1 MIPGLLLCGG
11 IIAVCCASFA
21 ADPPVQANVEKLSVQ
36 GSLDDQQASLVIKA
50 DLKGTDAA
58 KDQAIYATRIHHG
71 IQATHDRLRHA
82 VSVEAEALR
91 GGLREVVL
99 KLSGQGEVRQATGKG
114 LESWSVQQDA
124 QGGRSLVLRLQKSDK
139 PVTKFAAQLTAETL
153 FEDLPKGLA
162 SLSFTPEQ
170 AALGH
175 GFVRVASLADLE
187 VTLQNS
193 SGLTPVDPDFLPE
206 DLKIKRS
213 ETDPVPL
220 AFRFYGAAYALTLDL
235 ASADPEARR
244 VVLDQFNLTGQLSG
258 QSAAF
263 LLTAR
268 ARVKNPK
275 GGALDLLSG
284 RYALTE
290 IDPHPDWK
298 LRFQEGRLRLVF
310 ERAGE
315 YPIRLRFHAAIQ
327 RTNDWNELDF
337 TVARAALQPLTL
349 QGLPADTQFRF
360 VGAARPE
367 RKDADFLSHLPSDGH
382 VSLAWK
388 EAKKEAEGRLF
399 FSAEGLTQIAISPGV
414 MRQTALFDFKVMQGE
429 LNQVVFLLEGEG
441 EVTRVQGQPVLAW
454 TIEPVSGGQNR
465 QRLVVR
471 LNQPQKDQFALQV
484 YAQTALGAFPLA
496 VETLRLR
503 PEDATRLSGHFR
515 IVNEGAVRLE
525 VLQATGLSQI
535 SPEQFPAS
543 DAVKTV
549 LGAPTGQVFAFRF
562 SGGDY
567 RLQIQADNILP
578 ELSVSQ
584 VLLYHLGETELAA
597 EAEIELDVREAPVRE
612 LQLRVPHGYAIA
624 RLQASNLSDY
634 FLTPGDEQQGAQ
646 LRLVYG
652 GPVSGRQVIQLRLE
666 RNNPLGATTWALP
679 LIEVAKAKSTRG
691 HVAVSADAGF
701 RLTSETTRGLTE
713 IATAFFPRKVANL
726 QAAFRLSDPA
736 WQASLKVERLAQSIQ
751 ADAFHLFS
759 IGEGM
764 AYGSS
769 VLNYSVAGAP
779 LAVFKV
785 ELSDEYFNVEFTG
798 KDVRNWQRTGQ
809 SYEVYLHTPVAGEF
823 TLLATYERPFKP
835 QGDTLT
841 FTGARPTDAQT
852 EQGHTI
858 VISAYQFQ
866 VQPANVSSGLLPLE
880 PGEVPA
886 SYRLFFDAPV
896 LAAYRYNS
904 RPFNLQLQLQPYAM
918 RETLGQVVDRAA
930 LTTRISE
937 EGQVLTEAKYLVKNK
952 GLPHLRL
959 VVPNGAQLWSATVDG
974 KTVVPVKDDRANL
987 IPLPQTTDPNAL
999 HVLELKLAAK
1009 SANAK
1014 RLTVAAPSVL
1024 APVLLTEWD
1033 LNADPGRQLIYR
1045 KGTLAPETLAGDRSG
1060 FAGFFRLM
1068 REEAGLFQFAAAW
1081 ALLALA
1087 ALVWARFTNG
1097 TTYRFSARH
1106 LTGLV
1111 LGLIASGL
1119 AIVIFATLIE
1129 RATASSAPLQ
1139 TSLRF
1144 VAPVQEAGSA
1154 ISIDLKNLP
1163 AKLSLWSSLWAL
1175 LPALLGVAAWFYSL
1189 SLEAGTTRVLL
1200 RLLGWVGICWGVLR
1214 WPNSTAAFLV
1224 VVLGFALLEVVIP
1237 SLRRALAAPP
1247 KPRGEAGPAAAA
1259 ATAALILGCLASP
1272 ERAFAQQAAVVS
1284 ASEAK
1289 KIPPLADSVIQQIR
1303 VEEQFAFGVAKVRWQ
1318 AEKGQALD
1326 LLYEPAVLTA
1336 IQYPTN
1342 ALRLVQAVRDG
1353 KAVHQVLAQS
1363 SGAFDLEV
1371 RYSLGVTQAE
1381 SQSGFRLPT
1390 HSGLINRV
1398 TVEVAGLDVELR
1410 SPQAVSVQ
1418 PLESAPPKTS
1428 VATLTLMPADGAW
1441 VAWGPRARDTRREKP
1456 VFYVETAQLYVPTA
1470 GVIEGLHAV
1479 QVRPAQGE
1487 LSELT
1492 FTAPEGLTISDVTA
1506 TGLSFWRFDPDSR
1519 QLRASFSPPQARPFA
1534 VMIRSQ
1540 IATSPLPYQQ
1550 RAGLLTLE
1558 GAAGQVG
1565 LVGIATGAEVQLDQ
1579 ATPEQLTPINMED
1592 FPASLVQTLAG
1603 QIPGLTVR
1611 RAFRYS
1617 EPSGTVTVAATAVE
1631 PDVRVVTRETLS
1643 LGEDRSVLAANLS
1656 VAVTRAGIFKLSF
1669 VLPEGLDVESISGT
1683 ALSHWTELKQD
1694 TNRIITLHL
1703 RGRTEGQQQFD
1714 VTLGGTGV
1722 RAVKG
1727 WRVPRLVMRE
1737 ATKQSGDLVIAPEQG
1752 MRLQVA
1758 TREGVTQLDPAR
1770 SGIRQKGVL
1779 AFRLLHGQWQLAL
1792 DIEQVASWIQVAS
1805 LQRVAV
1811 FEGQAKVTANLDYQ
1825 IENTG
1830 VKALQVRL
1838 PAQAESV
1845 RFQGEQV
1852 SDFLPAGDAAAGTDT
1867 RVWEIKLHRR
1877 MIGNYSLQVAY
1888 HLLVPEGATNVTIR
1902 GVQAEDVNLQRGFVA
1917 VQSAGRLQV
1926 RVAALPETLRV
1937 TDWAAIPRTLQRGMT
1952 DASANYVF
1960 RLVEPDFQLAL
1971 QLDRH
1976 EAARLLPA
1984 KVQSLSLASV
1994 IADDAVMLTRA
2005 RLDLQPG
2012 DKRLL
2017 QVTLPA
2023 DAQFWFAF
2031 VNQGGAWTWRETNK
2045 VLIPLEP
2052 ASATR
2057 RSTSVEFY
2065 YSARAGKARSASLDL
2080 ALLGPQFDLPLE
2092 NVTWQV
2098 YLNDKWELKD
2108 WDGTLQFQTTAPQT
2122 RVTPVDLTTYLNN
2135 EAVVRQEQRQ
2145 EAEQLLSLG
2154 NTLLEKGDPQQARR
2168 AFQKA
2173 YGLSQHDA
2181 AFNED
2186 ARVQLQNL
2194 KMQQALVGLNV
2205 NRGRIAAEPE
2215 GVPAQV
2221 RALREAQVP
2230 AYTQQAAKQLIEQAP
2245 QEENAALVRLA
2256 ERLIQQQDAAVA
2268 NPTALRATLPEQGR
2282 VLTFTRSLQ
2291 IDTWS
2296 DLRLELEAA
2305 AARPSA
2311 RGLKLLT
2318 LVGLFA
2324 ALAGLMWVGRPT
2336 KSAAA

>member
-1 MIPGLLLCGG
+1 MP
-11 IIAVCCASFA
+11 ASSLTTLA
-21 ADPPVQANVEKLSVQ
+21 AEPQVQANVEKLSVQ
-36 GSLDDQQASLVIKA
+36 GALDDQQASLVIKA
-50 DLKGTDAA
+50 DLKSTDAT
-58 KDQAIYATRIHHG
+58 KDPVIYATRVHHG
-71 IQATHDRLRHA
+71 IQATHDRLRHT
-82 VSVEAEALR
+82 VSLEAEALR
-91 GGLREVVL
+91 GGLREIVL
-99 KLSGQGEVRQATGKG
+99 KLSGQGEVRQVTGKG
-114 LESWSVQQDA
+114 LENWSVQQDA
-124 QGGRSLVLRLQKSDK
+124 QGGRSLVLRLQKADK
-139 PVTKFAAQLTAETL
+139 PVTKFSAQLTAETL

-162 SLSFTPEQ
+162 PLSFTPEQ
-170 AALGH
+170 TALGH
-175 GFVRVASLADLE
+175 GFVRVASVADLE

-193 SGLTPVDPDFLPE
+193 SGLTPVDADFLPD
-206 DLKIKRS
+206 DLKLKRG

-220 AFRFYGAAYALTLDL
+220 AFRFYGSAYALTLDL

-244 VVLDQFNLTGQLSG
+244 VVLDQFNLTGQLSD

-263 LLTAR
+263 RLTAR

-275 GGALDLLSG
+275 GGTLELLSG

-315 YPIRLRFHAAIQ
+315 YPIRLRFHAAIR

-337 TVARAALQPLTL
+337 TVARAALQPLAL

-360 VGAARPE
+360 TGAARPE

-399 FSAEGLTQIAISPGV
+399 YSAEGLTQITISPGV

-429 LNQVVFLLEGEG
+429 LNQIVFTLDGEG
-441 EVTRVQGQPVLAW
+441 EVTRVQGQAVLAW
-454 TIEPVSGGQNR
+454 TLEPVTGAQNR
-465 QRLVVR
+465 RRLVVR
-471 LNQPQKDQFALQV
+471 LNQPQKDQFTLQV

-496 VETLRLR
+496 VEALRLR
-503 PEDATRLSGHFR
+503 PEEATRLSGHFR

-535 SPEQFPAS
+535 SPEQFPTS
-543 DAVKTV
+543 DVVKNL
-549 LGAPTGQVFAFRF
+549 LGAPSGQVFAFRF

-578 ELSVSQ
+578 EVSVSQ
-584 VLLYHLGETELAA
+584 VLLYHLGETELAI

-612 LQLRVPHGYAIA
+612 LQLRVPQGFAVA

-646 LRLVYG
+646 LRLVYA
-652 GPVSGRQVIQLRLE
+652 GPVAGRQVIQLRLE
-666 RNNPLGATTWALP
+666 RNNPLGAASWPLP

-691 HVAVSADAGF
+691 HIAVSADAGF
-701 RLTSETTRGLTE
+701 RLTSETTKGLTE

-736 WQASLKVERLAQSIQ
+736 WQAVLKVERLAQSIQ
-751 ADAFHLFS
+751 ADVFHLFS

-769 VLNYSVAGAP
+769 VLNYSIAGAP

-785 ELSDEYFNVEFTG
+785 ELSNEYFNVEFTG
-798 KDVRNWQRTGQ
+798 KDIRNWQKTAQG
-809 SYEVYLHTPVAGEF
+809 YEVHLHTPVAGEF

-841 FTGARPTDAQT
+841 FTGARPLDAQT

-866 VQPANVSSGLLPLE
+866 VQPANVSPGLLPLE

-904 RPFNLQLQLQPYAM
+904 RPFNLQLQLQPYAL

-930 LTTRISE
+930 LTTRVSE
-937 EGQVLTEAKYLVKNK
+937 EGQVLTEAKYFVKNK

-959 VVPNGAQLWSATVDG
+959 VVPAGAQLWSATVDG
-974 KTVVPVKDDRANL
+974 KAVVPVKDDRANL
-987 IPLPQTTDPNAL
+987 IPLPQTSDPNVL
-999 HVLELKLAAK
+999 HVLELKLATK
-1009 SANAK
+1009 STNPK
-1014 RLTVAAPSVL
+1014 RLALAAPSVL

-1033 LNADPGRQLIYR
+1033 LNADPGQQLVFR
-1045 KGTLAPETLAGDRSG
+1045 KGTLAPETLAADRSG
-1060 FAGFFRLM
+1060 FAGFFRLL
-1068 REEAGLFQFAAAW
+1068 RDAESAFQFVAA
-1081 ALLALA
+1081 LALFA
-1087 ALVWARFTNG
+1087 LTALVWRWSTNG
-1097 TTYRFSARH
+1097 TTYRFTLRH

-1111 LGLIASGL
+1111 LGLIATGFAL
-1119 AIVIFATLIE
+1119 VIFVTLID
-1129 RATASSAPLQ
+1129 RATTSGVPLQ

-1154 ISIDLKNLP
+1154 VSIDVKNLP
-1163 AKLSLWSSLWAL
+1163 AKLSVWSGGWAL
-1175 LPALLGVAAWFYSL
+1175 LPALPGVAGWLYSL
-1189 SLEAGTTRVLL
+1189 TLASGATRVVV
-1200 RLLGWVGICWGVLR
+1200 RLLGWVGLCWGLLR
-1214 WPNSTAAFLV
+1214 WPNSTAAFLI
-1224 VVLGFALLEVVIP
+1224 VLLAFALLEVVIP
-1237 SLRRALAAPP
+1237 ALRRVWAAPP
-1247 KPRGEAGPAAAA
+1247 KPRSEPGPAAAA
-1259 ATAALILGCLASP
+1259 VTAALIFGCLSSP
-1272 ERAFAQQAAVVS
+1272 ERAPAQQAAVPS
-1284 ASEAK
+1284 AADIK
-1289 KIPPLADSVIQQIR
+1289 KSPPVAESVIQQIR
-1303 VEEQFAFGVAKVRWQ
+1303 VEDKFVFGVAKVRWQ
-1318 AEKGQALD
+1318 AEKGQVLD

-1336 IQYPTN
+1336 VQYPTN
-1342 ALRLVQAVRDG
+1342 ALRLVQALRDG
-1353 KAVHQVLAQS
+1353 KSVQQVTAQTG
-1363 SGAFDLEV
+1363 GAFDLEV

-1381 SQSGFRLPT
+1381 RESGFHLPT
-1390 HSGLINRV
+1390 HYGLINRA
-1398 TVEVAGLDVELR
+1398 TVEVTGLDVELR

-1418 PLESAPPKTS
+1418 TAQPATANSS
-1428 VATLTLMPADGAW
+1428 VATLTLMPTDAAW
-1441 VAWGPRARDTRREKP
+1441 IAWAPRTRDTRREKP
-1456 VFYVETAQLYVPTA
+1456 VFYAETAQLYVPTA
-1470 GVIEGLHAV
+1470 GVIEGLHVV

-1492 FTAPEGLTISDVTA
+1492 LVAPEGLTISDASA

-1519 QLRASFSPPQARPFA
+1519 KLRVSFSPPQAKPFTLI
-1534 VMIRSQ
+1534 VRSQ

-1550 RAGLLTLE
+1550 RAGLLTVE
-1558 GAAGQVG
+1558 GAAAQVG
-1565 LVGIATGAEVQLDQ
+1565 LVGIATGREVQLEQ
-1579 ATPEQLTPINMED
+1579 ATAERLTPINMED
-1592 FPASLVQTLAG
+1592 FPVSLVQTLAG

-1611 RAFRYS
+1611 RAFRYA
-1617 EPSGTVTVAATAVE
+1617 EPGGTVTVAATAVE

-1643 LGEDRSVLAANLS
+1643 LSEDRSVLAASLG
-1656 VAVTRAGIFKLSF
+1656 VTITRAGIFKLSF
-1669 VLPEGLDVESISGT
+1669 VLPAAMDVESISGA

-1703 RGRTEGQQQFD
+1703 RGKTEGQQQFD
-1714 VTLGGTGV
+1714 VSLTGPGV
-1722 RAVKG
+1722 SAVKG
-1727 WRVPRLVMRE
+1727 WPVPRLLLRE

-1758 TREGVTQLDPAR
+1758 TRDGVTQLDPAK

-1792 DIEQVASWIQVAS
+1792 DLEQVDSWIQVAS

-1811 FEGQAKVTANLDYQ
+1811 HEGQLKVTANLDYQ

-1830 VKALQVRL
+1830 VKSLQVRL

-1852 SDFLPAGDAAAGTDT
+1852 SDFLPVGDAAAGT

-1877 MIGNYSLQVAY
+1877 VIGNYALQVAY
-1888 HLLVPEGATNVTIR
+1888 HVILPEGATEVTVR
-1902 GVQAEDVNLQRGFVA
+1902 GVQAEGVNLQRGFVA
-1917 VQSAGRLQV
+1917 VQAAGRLQV
-1926 RVAALPETLRV
+1926 RVGTLPETLRV
-1937 TDWAAIPRTLQRGMT
+1937 TDWAAIPRGLQRGMS
-1952 DASANYVF
+1952 DGSANFVF
-1960 RLVEPDFQLAL
+1960 RLVETDFQLAL

-1984 KVQSLSLASV
+1984 KVQSLALASV

-2017 QVTLPA
+2017 QVTLPS

-2031 VNQGGAWTWRETNK
+2031 VNHGGAWTWRETNK

-2065 YSARAGKARSASLDL
+2065 YSARGGKAGGRSLDL

-2098 YLNDKWELKD
+2098 YLNEKWELKD
-2108 WDGTLQFQTTAPQT
+2108 WQGTLQLQEAAPQA

-2173 YGLSQHDA
+2173 FGLSQHDA

-2205 NRGRIAAEPE
+2205 NRGRAAGEPE
-2215 GVPAQV
+2215 GMPAQV
-2221 RALREAQVP
+2221 RALR
-2230 AYTQQAAKQLIEQAP
+2230 
-2245 QEENAALVRLA
+2245 
-2256 ERLIQQQDAAVA
+2256 
-2268 NPTALRATLPEQGR
+2268 
-2282 VLTFTRSLQ
+2282 
-2291 IDTWS
+2291 
-2296 DLRLELEAA
+2296 
-2305 AARPSA
+2305 
-2311 RGLKLLT
+2311 
-2318 LVGLFA
+2318 
-2324 ALAGLMWVGRPT
+2324 
-2336 KSAAA
+2336 